1 MRTQEEKEKLTKDLS
16 SALMPFGYLD
26 LQAAAEVL
34 ADAEISEN
42 DFSVYVEEFFEETQI
57 PFSKLDICYL
67 AYEYVLQEARNQI
80 DDILG
85 VDIINDTDNFYTY
98 GNYMCSGY
106 DCNEESIKKIS
117 GWIKEIEETR
127 AKEMTPQ
134 IKFIESQ
141 LY

>member
-1 MRTQEEKEKLTKDLS
+1 MRTQEEKEKLTKNLS
-16 SALMPFGYLD
+16 SALIPFGYLD
-26 LQAAAEVL
+26 IQATAEVL
-34 ADAEISEN
+34 ADAEITENEFSE
-42 DFSVYVEEFFEETQI
+42 YIEEFCEETQT

-67 AYEYVLQEARNQI
+67 AYEYVLQQARNQI
-80 DDILG
+80 DEILG

-106 DCNEESIKKIS
+106 DTNEESNKKIS
-117 GWIKEIEETR
+117 RWIKQIEKKHPEKLT
-127 AKEMTPQ
+127 AQ

>member
-26 LQAAAEVL
+26 LQVAAEVL
-34 ADAEISEN
+34 ADAEISES
-42 DFSVYVEEFFEETQI
+42 DFSIYVEEFCEETQI
-57 PFSKLDICYL
+57 PFNKLDICYL

-80 DDILG
+80 DEILG
-85 VDIINDTDNFYTY
+85 IDIINDTDNFYTY

-106 DCNEESIKKIS
+106 DCNEESNKKIS
-117 GWIKEIEETR
+117 AWIREIEETR
-127 AKEMTPQ
+127 AEEMTPQ